1 MSLINRYFKNIN
13 FFDILNIVNTNFNRE
28 AGGYKMNL
36 KEKFRHVLNFPKEGI
51 DFIDITTV
59 LQDKD
64 AFRYAIDSLVELV
77 KDLDFDLIVGPESR
91 GFIFGAPVAYVLNKG
106 LVLVR
111 KKGKLPYKTVSVEY
125 ELEYGKD
132 VLEMHIDAIQP
143 GQKVVI
149 IDDLLATGG
158 TTLSNIKLVEKLGG
172 KVVGIAYLVE
182 LTYLNGRENLKGYDV
197 RSVVQFESS
206 LI

>member
-1 MSLINRYFKNIN
+1 
-13 FFDILNIVNTNFNRE
+13 
-28 AGGYKMNL
+28 MNL

-64 AFRYAIDSLVELV
+64 AFKYAIDSLVNLV
-77 KDLDFDLIVGPESR
+77 KDLDFELIVGPESR

-132 VLEMHIDAIQP
+132 VLEMHIDAIKP

-172 KVVGIAYLVE
+172 EVVGIAYLVE
-182 LTYLNGRENLKGYDV
+182 LTYLGGRENLKGYDV

>member
-1 MSLINRYFKNIN
+1 
-13 FFDILNIVNTNFNRE
+13 
-28 AGGYKMNL
+28 MNL

-64 AFRYAIDSLVELV
+64 AFKYAIDSLVDLV

-132 VLEMHIDAIQP
+132 ILEMHIDAIQP

-182 LTYLNGRENLKGYDV
+182 LTYLNGRQNLKGYDV

>member
-1 MSLINRYFKNIN
+1 
-13 FFDILNIVNTNFNRE
+13 
-28 AGGYKMNL
+28 MNL

-64 AFRYAIDSLVELV
+64 SFKYAIDSLIALI
-77 KDLDFDLIVGPESR
+77 KDKDFDLIVGPESR
-91 GFIFGAPVAYVLNKG
+91 GFIFGAPVAYALNKG

-111 KKGKLPYKTVSVEY
+111 KKGKLPYKTITVEY
-125 ELEYGKD
+125 DLEYGKD
-132 VLEMHIDAIQP
+132 SLEMHIDAIKP
-143 GQKVVI
+143 GQKVII

-158 TTLSNIKLVEKLGG
+158 TTLSNIKLIEQVGG
-172 KVVGIAYLVE
+172 VVVAVVYLVE
-182 LTYLNGRENLKGYDV
+182 LTYLNGRDNLKGYDV
-197 RSVVQFESS
+197 YSVVQFENS